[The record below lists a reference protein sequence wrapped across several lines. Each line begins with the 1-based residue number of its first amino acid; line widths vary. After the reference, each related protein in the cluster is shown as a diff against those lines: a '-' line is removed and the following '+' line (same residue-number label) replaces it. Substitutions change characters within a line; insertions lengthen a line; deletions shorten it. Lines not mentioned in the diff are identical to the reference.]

1 MTQPTPDPQP
11 SPADSFQ
18 PDSDAQDA
26 SDATS
31 DSTSGSGPSPDPALK
46 GAGLSATGKTADQFS
61 PGDDSPGTT
70 YGGSA
75 GTGTEEREVA
85 GEDEDAEVGQT
96 AEGDVEG
103 A

>member
-1 MTQPTPDPQP
+1 MTEQQPDPKL
-11 SPADSFQ
+11 A
-18 PDSDAQDA
+18 
-26 SDATS
+26 
-31 DSTSGSGPSPDPALK
+31 

-70 YGGSA
+70 YGDPGGTATAEEESA
-75 GTGTEEREVA
+75 VA
-85 GEDEDAEVGQT
+85 QDDEDAAQT